1 MTALPRSTPE
11 AQGIASSAIRA
22 FVDEIDRRRLGLHS
36 MMLLRHG
43 QVAAEGWWHP
53 YSADYPHMLFS
64 LTKSFTSTAIGL
76 AVSEGRLSIDDTILA
91 LFPDEAPS
99 ETSANLKAMRV
110 RHLLSM
116 TTGHE
121 QDVTRQTMS
130 APDKSP
136 VRAFLSLPVQREPGT
151 HFIYNSAASHIL
163 SEIIQKLTGQTLLE
177 YLTPR
182 LFEPLG
188 IKPALWE
195 VASDGANTGGWGL
208 SITTEDIA
216 RFGQLY
222 LQKGVWNG
230 RQIVPDAW
238 IARATRKQVNNGASP
253 GSDWTQG
260 YGFQFWRCRHGVYR
274 GDGAFGQYCI
284 VMPQHDAVMAMTAGS
299 TDMPGILK
307 AVWDHLLPAMSAAPL
322 PADPRTCDALQR
334 RLAELQLSPAAGF
347 AEQPIVTDIVRR
359 TYRFPANDQK
369 QESMHFAFDG
379 PTLVVRING
388 TQELRFGHGTW
399 IKQTATLD
407 MSAPQLMAG
416 SYAWTDENTLALH
429 SWLLH
434 TPFAH
439 TLTCRFSGNDMKYQ
453 HKVNVAFGPT
463 EQPMLKARASDSSL
477 NRLSHV

>member
-11 AQGIASSAIRA
+11 AQGITPSAIRA
-22 FVDEIDRRRLGLHS
+22 FVDEIDRQRLGMHS

-53 YSADYPHMLFS
+53 YVADYPHMLFS

-76 AVSEGRLSIDDTILA
+76 AVNEGRLSVDDTILGI
-91 LFPDEAPS
+91 FPEEAPK
-99 ETSANLKAMRV
+99 ETSATLQAMRV

-130 APDKSP
+130 APDKKL

-195 VASDGANTGGWGL
+195 TASDGTNTGGWGL

-222 LQKGVWNG
+222 LQKGLWSG
-230 RQIVPDAW
+230 RQIIPEAW
-238 IARATRKQVNNGASP
+238 IVQATSKQVDNGTNP
-253 GSDWTQG
+253 DSDWTQG
-260 YGFQFWRCRHGVYR
+260 YGFQFWRCRHGIYR

-284 VMPQHDAVMAMTAGS
+284 VMLEYDAVLAVTAG
-299 TDMPGILK
+299 TKDMAGILT
-307 AVWDHLLPAMSAAPL
+307 AVWDHLLPAMSVSSL

-334 RLAELQLSPAAGF
+334 RLAELQLPPAAGF
-347 AEQPIVTDIVRR
+347 AEQPIAADVARR
-359 TYRFPANDQK
+359 TYLFPTNDQELK
-369 QESMHFAFDG
+369 SMRFTFDG
-379 PTLVVRING
+379 PTLLVQING
-388 TQELRFGHGTW
+388 AEELRFGHGKW
-399 IKQTATLD
+399 IKQTAKWD
-407 MSAPQLMAG
+407 MLTPQPMAC
-416 SYAWTDENTLALH
+416 SYAWTDQNTLVLH
-429 SWLLH
+429 AWLVH
-434 TPFAH
+434 TPFA
-439 TLTCRFSGNDMKYQ
+439 TTVTCRFGGNELKYQ

-463 EQPMLKARASDSSL
+463 EKPMLKARASPQ
-477 NRLSHV
+477 

>member
-1 MTALPRSTPE
+1 MNQLPRSTPK

-43 QVAAEGWWHP
+43 QVVAEGWWHP

-76 AVSEGRLSIDDTILA
+76 AVSEGRLSVDDAVLD
-91 LFPDEAPS
+91 LFPDDAPKDP
-99 ETSANLKAMRV
+99 SANLRAMRV

-116 TTGHE
+116 STGHE

-130 APDKSP
+130 ADAGL

-151 HFIYNSAASHIL
+151 HFVYNSAASHIL
-163 SEIIQKLTGQTLLE
+163 SEIIQKLTGQTLLS

-195 VASDGANTGGWGL
+195 VASDSTNTGGWGL
-208 SITTEDIA
+208 SITTDEIA

-222 LQKGVWNG
+222 LQKGLWNG
-230 RQIVPDAW
+230 KQIVPESWVAQ
-238 IARATRKQVNNGASP
+238 AASKQVDNGTKP
-253 GSDWTQG
+253 DSDWTQG
-260 YGFQFWRCRHGVYR
+260 YGFQFWRCRHGIYR
-274 GDGAFGQYCI
+274 GDGAFGQYCV
-284 VMPQHDAVMAMTAGS
+284 VMPPYDAVLAMTAGT
-299 TDMPGILK
+299 TDLQGVLN
-307 AVWDHLLPAMSAAPL
+307 AAWDHLLPAMSAEPL
-322 PADPRTCDALQR
+322 PTDAKACEALQR
-334 RLAELQLSPAAGF
+334 RLSELQLPPAAGF
-347 AEQPIVTDIVRR
+347 AEQPIASDITKK

-369 QESMHFAFDG
+369 LESIRFTFDNAV
-379 PTLVVRING
+379 LRIHING
-388 TQELRFGHGTW
+388 SEELCFGHGKW
-399 IKQTATLD
+399 IKQTAKLN
-407 MSAPQLMAG
+407 MPAAQLMAS
-416 SYAWTDENTLALH
+416 SYAWTDETTLVLH

-439 TLTCRFSGNDMKYQ
+439 TITCRFSGNELKYQ
-453 HKVNVAFGPT
+453 HKVNVSFGPT
-463 EQPMLKARASDSSL
+463 EQPMLKGRASD
-477 NRLSHV
+477 